1 MNLSNL
7 GITGLI
13 QSRKAT
19 MCLIILAVSSVAL
32 FTKHLDSIS
41 FAAIVSSITVIW
53 NYTHMTQQINNDKSS
68 VK

>member
-1 MNLSNL
+1 MINL
-7 GITGLI
+7 GIVGLI

-19 MCLIILAVSSVAL
+19 MCLIILSISSVAL

-41 FAAIVSSITVIW
+41 FAAIVSTIAVIW
-53 NYTHMTQQINNDKSS
+53 NASHVFQQVNSDKSS